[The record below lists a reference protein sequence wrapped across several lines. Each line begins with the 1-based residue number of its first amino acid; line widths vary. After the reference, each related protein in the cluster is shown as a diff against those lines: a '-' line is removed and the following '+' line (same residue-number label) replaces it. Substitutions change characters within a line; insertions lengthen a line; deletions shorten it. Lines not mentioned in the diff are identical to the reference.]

1 MHTKP
6 IRNYLVKPIENEIN
20 MRENYIIK
28 LFGYVISVSRTRLD
42 DREKE
47 NDDNSRFCEQTGEN
61 IKIQVDDETPD
72 FLKNSVQDVSSLKV
86 ESKTENQRQT
96 SEENTSVKLT
106 QGVTE
111 LIDNEVS
118 PSEEEKGNQ
127 VKRIRES
134 LLDNKPLVKMFEEC
148 AGMIKNLERI
158 SPAFE
163 SEDSKD
169 LINTIREQLVQAMIL
184 SGGKTIDNEKEFNT
198 LRHKCL
204 RGISANDG
212 DKIINTLEPGVT
224 LEERVFVKALV
235 EIAN

>member
-1 MHTKP
+1 
-6 IRNYLVKPIENEIN
+6 

-47 NDDNSRFCEQTGEN
+47 NDDNSRFCEQTSAN

-72 FLKNSVQDVSSLKV
+72 FLKNSVQDVSSHDV
-86 ESKTENQRQT
+86 ESQTEDKSQTLEENADIELIQKVAKPVDNETSYSEDEKENQV
-96 SEENTSVKLT
+96 EP
-106 QGVTE
+106 
-111 LIDNEVS
+111 IA
-118 PSEEEKGNQ
+118 
-127 VKRIRES
+127 ES

-235 EIAN
+235 EIADN

>member
-1 MHTKP
+1 
-6 IRNYLVKPIENEIN
+6 
-20 MRENYIIK
+20 MRDSYFIK
-28 LFGYVISVSRTRLD
+28 FFKYVISIRLTRSD

-47 NDDNSRFCEQTGEN
+47 ENDNLRFREQTGEN

-72 FLKNSVQDVSSLKV
+72 FLKNSEQDVSSLKV

>member
-1 MHTKP
+1 
-6 IRNYLVKPIENEIN
+6 
-20 MRENYIIK
+20 MRDSYFIK
-28 LFGYVISVSRTRLD
+28 FFKYVISIRLTRSD

-47 NDDNSRFCEQTGEN
+47 ENDNLRFREQTGEN

-72 FLKNSVQDVSSLKV
+72 FLKNSEQDVSSLKV

-106 QGVTE
+106 QEVTE

-224 LEERVFVKALV
+224 LEERVFVKAKALGMLHKFSK
-235 EIAN
+235 

>member
-1 MHTKP
+1 
-6 IRNYLVKPIENEIN
+6 
-20 MRENYIIK
+20 MR
-28 LFGYVISVSRTRLD
+28 F
-42 DREKE
+42 RE
-47 NDDNSRFCEQTGEN
+47 QIGEN

-72 FLKNSVQDVSSLKV
+72 FLKNSEQDVSSLKV

-106 QGVTE
+106 QEVTE

-235 EIAN
+235 EIADN

>member
-1 MHTKP
+1 
-6 IRNYLVKPIENEIN
+6 

-86 ESKTENQRQT
+86 ESKIENQRQT

>member
-1 MHTKP
+1 
-6 IRNYLVKPIENEIN
+6 
-20 MRENYIIK
+20 MRDSYFIK
-28 LFGYVISVSRTRLD
+28 FFKYVISIRLTRSD

-47 NDDNSRFCEQTGEN
+47 ENDNLRFREQTGEN

-72 FLKNSVQDVSSLKV
+72 FLKNSEQDVSSLKV

-106 QGVTE
+106 QEVTE

>member
-1 MHTKP
+1 
-6 IRNYLVKPIENEIN
+6 
-20 MRENYIIK
+20 MRDSYFIK
-28 LFGYVISVSRTRLD
+28 FFKYVISIRLTRSD

-47 NDDNSRFCEQTGEN
+47 ENDNLRFREQTGEN

-72 FLKNSVQDVSSLKV
+72 FLKNSEQDVSSLKV
-86 ESKTENQRQT
+86 ELKTENQRQT

-106 QGVTE
+106 QEVTE
-111 LIDNEVS
+111 VIDNEVS
-118 PSEEEKGNQ
+118 PSEEEKENQ
-127 VKRIRES
+127 VEPIAES

-148 AGMIKNLERI
+148 ASMIKNLERI